1 MMFSSRFSSKLSC
14 AVLGIAVISTMSSVF
29 SGWDVKS
36 AEAQVLEQSLSLTS
50 ILQPDSEDIPFFRA
64 IAETQDEALQTC
76 ESQVHCQKHHFL
88 RGLASLYLN
97 KNLAAPH
104 FRKVIT
110 AKPSSRLAVESRF
123 WLWFLDVLSYDG
135 NDKPTLT
142 TMDMVRRLTREIVDR
157 EFMVYDLGSKLE
169 HVSIDALQQEVA
181 ERDKKVEELNQV
193 IASLTKEMSQLKR
206 EPAIRQSLQKKLK
219 ASQKKVE
226 ELLSQLDALRRID
239 QELKEKAPPT
249 RPSEELTPSPELETV
264 SPK

>member
-1 MMFSSRFSSKLSC
+1 MIFASTFSSKFSRV
-14 AVLGIAVISTMSSVF
+14 VLGIVVLSTVSGGF
-29 SGWDVKS
+29 SGWDVQS
-36 AEAQVLEQSLSLTS
+36 AEAQVPEPHLPLSR
-50 ILQPDSEDIPFFRA
+50 ILQPDSEDVPFFRA
-64 IAETQDEALQTC
+64 IAETQDEALQSC

-97 KNLAAPH
+97 KNEAAPH

-123 WLWFLDVLSYDG
+123 WLWFLDVLSYQGEDG
-135 NDKPTLT
+135 PKLT
-142 TMDMVRRLTREIVDR
+142 AIDMVRRLTREIVDR

-169 HVSIDALQQEVA
+169 HVSIEALQQEIV

-193 IASLTKEMSQLKR
+193 IAALTKEMSQLKK
-206 EPAIRQSLQKKLK
+206 EPAIRQSLQKELK
-219 ASQKKVE
+219 ANKKKVE
-226 ELLSQLDALRRID
+226 ELMSQLDALRRID
-239 QELKEKAPPT
+239 QELKEKTPPT